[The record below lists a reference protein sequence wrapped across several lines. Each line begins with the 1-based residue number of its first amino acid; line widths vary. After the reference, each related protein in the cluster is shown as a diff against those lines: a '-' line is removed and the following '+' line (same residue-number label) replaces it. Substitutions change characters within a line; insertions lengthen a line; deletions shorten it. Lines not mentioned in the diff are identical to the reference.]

1 MTSGAEPHPA
11 DALTPFAARTASTL
25 RALVNHDPAAA
36 GAGPL
41 ALHVVGWAWNL
52 DAGERALREAL
63 RDGPVGAADAHAL
76 GRAAALIGAAEAATR
91 LAARSAHVLPAEAEL
106 TLPVVSALVP
116 ALVVEAT
123 SALARPA
130 AVRAAGAERLRGTVV
145 AQFPWLVHGFAS
157 EAVDGPGLAEALRL
171 GAPLPVANEDEDED
185 EDVDKG
191 GAGSGSGSEAR
202 PRGGCSPVQA
212 LPGLVGGPALEAA
225 GAEVQSLAKSLLAAG
240 DELHRRMAEL
250 PTEPEGSPTGCEL
263 AAAYETL
270 YAAAACLALWSAG
283 VAVGP
288 LWLRTALRA
297 LLVRLHRLLLEP
309 PPVLDPYPAEEL
321 LAVAFGAGARLL
333 TFCTGP
339 EVSAQAGVA

>member
-1 MTSGAEPHPA
+1 MTSGSEPHPA

-25 RALVNHDPAAA
+25 RALVNHDPAAV

-130 AVRAAGAERLRGTVV
+130 AVRAAGAERLRGAVV

-171 GAPLPVANEDEDED
+171 GAPLPVANEDEDAD
-185 EDVDKG
+185 ADKG
-191 GAGSGSGSEAR
+191 GSGSEAR

-212 LPGLVGGPALEAA
+212 LPGLVDGPALEAA

-270 YAAAACLALWSAG
+270 YAAAACLSLWSAG

-333 TFCTGP
+333 TFRTGP
-339 EVSAQAGVA
+339 EVSAQAGAA